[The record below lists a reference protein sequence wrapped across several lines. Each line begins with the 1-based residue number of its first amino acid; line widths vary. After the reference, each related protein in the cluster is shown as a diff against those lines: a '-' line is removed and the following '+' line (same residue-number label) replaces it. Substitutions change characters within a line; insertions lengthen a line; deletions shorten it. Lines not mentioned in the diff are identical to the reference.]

1 MKAHQRGKASTLAL
15 FGLTALLAWGALGL
29 PRAQARR
36 GSSTEQANKAVV
48 RRFFEEIFNQGNLA
62 AVDELVAPDLV
73 VHGPRFAAPAAGTG
87 PLDRV
92 RQVVSLTRAIWPDL
106 HLTIEDQIAEGD
118 RVVSRWTRRGTQK
131 GEMRNTPLG
140 TIPPT
145 GKEVTI
151 AGVTLFRIENGKI
164 AEIWL
169 SPDNLGTFQQLGV
182 IPPAPPAA
190 ARP

>member
-62 AVDELVAPDLV
+62 AVAEL
-73 VHGPRFAAPAAGTG
+73 GAPALVDHWPGPLSTPAGTS
-87 PLDRV
+87 PLDRI
-92 RQVVSLTRAIWPDL
+92 RHAATLQRTAWPDL
-106 HLTIEDQIAEGD
+106 HYTVEDEIAEGD
-118 RVVSRWTRRGTQK
+118 RVAVRYIRRGTQK
-131 GEMRNTPLG
+131 GEIPNTPFG

-145 GKEVTI
+145 GKEVT
-151 AGVTLFRIENGKI
+151 VTGIDLVRLVNGKI
-164 AEIWL
+164 AEVWHT
-169 SPDNLGTFQQLGV
+169 PDALGFFQQLGV
-182 IPPAPPAA
+182 I
-190 ARP
+190 RPTRASTVR